1 MVRAVAIDRGAAGHV
16 ENHQHH
22 AGAGMT
28 EADLFAIEDIWINAF
43 AAVGRI
49 KLTTDAQGVFDGGA
63 GADPHPDDLDALAKL
78 LRSDTPMTRNA
89 RNTLAE
95 LFSPGE
101 PPLYNWKLVPQMIK
115 KIDPIGKQLDAVATF
130 EKNRNEGMT
139 AEDAAD
145 QTGIRGGR
153 QVHRY
158 RRLLESLGRRLRG
171 ED

>member
-1 MVRAVAIDRGAAGHV
+1 
-16 ENHQHH
+16 
-22 AGAGMT
+22 MT
-28 EADLFAIEDIWINAF
+28 TEEDPFAIEDIWINAF

-63 GADPHPDDLDALAKL
+63 VADPRPDDLDALAKL

-101 PPLYNWKLVPQMIK
+101 PPLYNWKLVPQIIK
-115 KIDPIGKQLDAVATF
+115 KIDPVGKQLDAVAAF
-130 EKNRNEGMT
+130 EKNRSAGMT

-145 QTGIRGGR
+145 QTGIRSGR

-158 RRLLESLGRRLRG
+158 RSLLESLGRRLRG